1 MSKPSRKNR
10 SKTTD
15 QVHEE
20 SLTIEDGVDE
30 LEQEGDGDQEYV
42 YEMMKMQESYPLPR
56 TSNLE
61 FVAYFTNQ
69 LSLYIC
75 FLKKIKELSH

>member
-20 SLTIEDGVDE
+20 SLTVEDGVDG
-30 LEQEGDGDQEYV
+30 LEQEGDGD
-42 YEMMKMQESYPLPR
+42 
-56 TSNLE
+56 
-61 FVAYFTNQ
+61 
-69 LSLYIC
+69 
-75 FLKKIKELSH
+75 

>member
-10 SKTTD
+10 SETTD

-30 LEQEGDGDQEYV
+30 LEQEGDGD
-42 YEMMKMQESYPLPR
+42 
-56 TSNLE
+56 
-61 FVAYFTNQ
+61 
-69 LSLYIC
+69 
-75 FLKKIKELSH
+75 

>member
-1 MSKPSRKNR
+1 MSKRLRKNR

-30 LEQEGDGDQEYV
+30 VEQEGHGD
-42 YEMMKMQESYPLPR
+42 
-56 TSNLE
+56 
-61 FVAYFTNQ
+61 
-69 LSLYIC
+69 
-75 FLKKIKELSH
+75 